1 MPAEPCPVCTLE
13 VEDSGADTCVMK
25 LNGVLDFASVPLLH
39 ANAVEHFQGKSM
51 VIIDLAGVTRSN
63 SAGLAL
69 LLEWQHLAQR
79 EKCEIR
85 LRNMPAEL
93 RNIARVC
100 ELEDLLPGSAEP

>member
-1 MPAEPCPVCTLE
+1 MPAEPRPACSLE
-13 VEDSGADTCVMK
+13 VEDAGAGTCV
-25 LNGVLDFASVPLLH
+25 LRLSGVLDFASVPPLH
-39 ANAVEHFQGKSM
+39 TNAADHFRGKSK
-51 VIIDLAGVTRSN
+51 VIVDLAGVTRSN

-85 LRNMPAEL
+85 LRNMPAAL

-100 ELEDLLPGSAEP
+100 ELEDLLPGTVES